1 MKLTEVHTDKIGRD
15 LPEDNEL
22 NLKAV
27 FDTET
32 IRNALEEQNPDLSGK
47 IISCETGLVRYN
59 PGVSCIIS
67 YLVSYKN
74 DDASDKIREAMLYVK
89 CYKESK
95 FKQIARATAGKNWIS
110 GDICPSPV
118 ILSDLHAIINEFPN
132 DARIPGLSLITNIDD
147 LWKMISTNGNGIFPN
162 GWAVDKAS
170 TVSYKLRYK
179 PENRYVA
186 RCETSLLNDKK
197 HDCKAFRVLLR
208 IEKGSGTGTTFEFMQ
223 RIHSAL
229 EKEKHIGIPRP
240 LFYSPEYNIQVH
252 EWIEASR
259 FSELLRGDEAV
270 QYTISVAEALSSI
283 HKYQDNSLPTLDL
296 TEYSRRIKRVSRL
309 LCCAGE
315 EIERQSAEI
324 CAQLQKLIETP
335 PFGQFGLVHGD
346 FHQGQV
352 LCEKN
357 RNVFLD
363 FANVSNGES
372 ISDVGNFLAQ
382 MKFLKLRGRLQSDQE
397 IDSEFLDSYKRSSGA
412 AFSDQRLKFWI
423 TISLFELAAR
433 EFRRLKPGWPKMAS
447 RLLKKC
453 RSSLNG

>member
-1 MKLTEVHTDKIGRD
+1 MKLTEVHTDKIERD

-22 NLKAV
+22 YLKAI
-27 FDTET
+27 FDTEI
-32 IRNALEEQNPDLSGK
+32 IRNALEEHNPDLSGK
-47 IISCETGLVRYN
+47 ILSCETGLVRYN

-74 DDASDKIREAMLYVK
+74 DDSSDKIREAMLYIK

-95 FKQIARATAGKNWIS
+95 FKQIAKATSEKNWVS
-110 GDICPSPV
+110 GDICPSPL
-118 ILSDLHAIINEFPN
+118 ILSDLHAVINEFPN
-132 DARIPGLSLITNIDD
+132 DARIPGLSLIANIDD

-162 GWAVDKAS
+162 GWAVNKES

-186 RCETSLLNDKK
+186 RCDTLLLNDKK
-197 HDCKAFRVLLR
+197 HDRKAFRVLLR
-208 IEKGSGTGTTFEFMQ
+208 IEKDRDRGAIFEFM
-223 RIHSAL
+223 RRLHTAL
-229 EKEKHIGIPRP
+229 ATEKHLGIPKP
-240 LFYSPEYNIQVH
+240 LFYSPEYNVQVH
-252 EWIEASR
+252 EWIEAPR
-259 FSELLRGDEAV
+259 FSELIRGEEAV
-270 QYTISVAEALSSI
+270 QYTVSVAEALSSI
-283 HKYQDNSLPTLDL
+283 HKYQDHSLPILDL
-296 TEYSRRIKRVSRL
+296 TEYSRRIKRVSL
-309 LCCAGE
+309 LLRYAGD

-352 LCEKN
+352 LCEKD

-363 FANVSNGES
+363 FAKVSNGETV
-372 ISDVGNFLAQ
+372 SDVGNFLVQ
-382 MKFLKLRGRLQSDQE
+382 MKLMKLRGRLQDDQDL
-397 IDSEFLDSYKRSSGA
+397 DSEFLDSYKRSSDVV
-412 AFSDQRLKFWI
+412 FPEKRLKFWV

-447 RLLKKC
+447 RLLKEC